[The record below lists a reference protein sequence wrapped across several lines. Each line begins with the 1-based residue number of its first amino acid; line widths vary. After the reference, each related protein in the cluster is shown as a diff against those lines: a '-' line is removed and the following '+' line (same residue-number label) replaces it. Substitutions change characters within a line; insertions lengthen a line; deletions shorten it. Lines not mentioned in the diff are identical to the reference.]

1 MVFVLETAKDSFD
14 IILQVG
20 AGTGLLYLVRWFWW
34 RVNAWC
40 EIVAMVSSFVVSIGL
55 LILRKVGIVVPTHTA
70 LMITVGLTTLCWVA
84 TAYLGPQTNR
94 KTLLDFYRKVRPFGP
109 GWKAVR
115 AESGITATDARG
127 THESVPLAL
136 VGLSTGVA
144 TIWSALFLVGN
155 ILYRRWNYAAI
166 LGAIFVVSGIIL
178 IKVVNRLWTGKYPA
192 AEAAGEGGA
201 K

>member
-55 LILRKVGIVVPTHTA
+55 LILRKMGTVIPNHYA

-109 GWKAVR
+109 GWKSVR
-115 AESGITATDARG
+115 AESGIAATDARG

-136 VGLSTGVA
+136 VGWSTGCAV
-144 TIWSALFLVGN
+144 IWSALFLVGN
-155 ILYRRWNYAAI
+155 ILYKRWDYAAI

-178 IKVVNRLWTGKYPA
+178 IIVVNRLWTAKSPA
-192 AEAAGEGGA
+192 VEAAGDGGA